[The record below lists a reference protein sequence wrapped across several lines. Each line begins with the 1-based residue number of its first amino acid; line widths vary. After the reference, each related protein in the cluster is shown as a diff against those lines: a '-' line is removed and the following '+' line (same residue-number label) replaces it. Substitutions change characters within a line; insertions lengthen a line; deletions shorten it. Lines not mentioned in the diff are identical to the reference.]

1 MKRLLATVAAL
12 ILTPLTAF
20 AISMNDLTSNPDQ
33 YKKIY
38 EDANNIIY
46 LDVYSVESLRYSP
59 PYYTMRGH
67 FYGASYSNNVIYDF
81 ILTADYNYNR
91 SMKTIIN
98 KLLAEER
105 RTGRTKSFDESYA
118 EYRRQV
124 AIDSGISVNGANVK
138 TWDIDGNFIEDNSPI
153 NGHKVEFNSFEQIMA
168 SQLFKQYYNETF

>member
-38 EDANNIIY
+38 EDANQIDY

-67 FYGASYSNNVIYDF
+67 FYIASYSNNVIFDF

-91 SMKTIIN
+91 SMNAMSK

-105 RTGRTKSFDESYA
+105 RTGRTISFDESYA
-118 EYRRQV
+118 EYLRQV
-124 AIDSGISVNGANVK
+124 AIDSGISINGTNVK
-138 TWDIDGNFIEDNSPI
+138 RWDIDGNFIEDNLPM
-153 NGHKVEFNSFEQIMA
+153 NGHKVDFNSVGRMWA